1 MGGVSLG
8 LHHQVLPFL
17 SSADLLQGLK
27 YGEIN
32 REDRSS
38 ASTAS
43 VNTTPG
49 PDPMSSVPLAAVF
62 SFLKDARGTL
72 TWTARDS

>member
-17 SSADLLQGLK
+17 SSSDLLQGLK

-32 REDRSS
+32 PRRPFVRIHGKCENHAGS
-38 ASTAS
+38 
-43 VNTTPG
+43 
-49 PDPMSSVPLAAVF
+49 
-62 SFLKDARGTL
+62 
-72 TWTARDS
+72 